1 MTNNHAKM
9 ELLSPAGSEEA
20 FIAALHN
27 GADAIYLG
35 AGPHHA
41 RQFAGGFSEA
51 SFFALTEQ
59 AHTAGVKVYLT
70 LNTLLAQGEL
80 EPASEWAE
88 KAWSG
93 GVDAIIV
100 QDSGLVRFLHQR
112 FPEMILHA
120 STQMSIHNAEG
131 VLAAA
136 EAGLSRVV
144 LARELSL
151 DAIAAIRSRTDIE
164 LEVFG
169 HGALCV
175 CYSGQCL
182 MSSLIGG
189 RSGNRG
195 MCAQPC
201 RLPWRLSGSG
211 STTGLASRDAGSMV
225 TGANS
230 VPVSGSA
237 SGTTSST
244 ASGYLLSMKDL
255 MSLPLLPRLQKAGIS
270 SLKLEGRMKS
280 PEYVAIVTG
289 IYRKYL
295 DLLAK
300 DGPEKYRVDP
310 ADERELR
317 QIFNRGGFTRRYLTG
332 MKHEGADPAE
342 TGSLVEPSHPKHL
355 GVPVGTVLSYKIPY
369 AEVLLTEDVSQGEGL
384 EIHAGG
390 KGGSHV
396 VSTMLTAI
404 MFKGRHEKQAIS
416 GSAVLLGD
424 FKDPVSAGDIVYRT
438 SQKTQM
444 QAAAETVAHW
454 QVKRVPLQMT
464 FALAV
469 GEPAVL
475 TVEDDAGNRFTGIS
489 EMPVEAARE
498 RALAPERIR
507 EQLEKMGD
515 APWFLQKA
523 DIRTDGL
530 GTMPVKEINS
540 MRRRVLEQLTSRRS
554 ESGRHVLSTGAAAVS
569 ATKPARVPLSCGPE
583 RTMVA
588 FASLPSPEW
597 VRALNL
603 EARSSD
609 DIRLAIPPPSP
620 AQLDALKAVFP
631 GSVWIR
637 IPSILPG
644 ERVERLL
651 KRLEEIRASVGGFV
665 VGNAGALRLL
675 RQWAP
680 ELPIMADTGMN
691 LWNAEAVR
699 QAADW
704 GADLAL
710 LSPELVPEN
719 LNAIRETPIPLA
731 SWAYGR
737 VPVMTMEHCPGSL
750 AGPCDLHCGTCDR
763 KTGVLTDRAGASFPY
778 VRDLFTEKTVVH
790 HLRPLRWLEREQ
802 HPDAAC
808 RYLYVTEESPGT
820 LASLLVA
827 K

>member
-20 FIAALHN
+20 FAAALHN

-51 SFFALTEQ
+51 SFFSLTEQ

-80 EPASEWAE
+80 DTASEWAE

-100 QDSGLVRFLHQR
+100 QDAGLVRLLHHR

-151 DAIAAIRSRTDIE
+151 EAIAAIRSRTEIE

-201 RLPWRLSGSG
+201 RLPWK
-211 STTGLASRDAGSMV
+211 
-225 TGANS
+225 
-230 VPVSGSA
+230 VSG
-237 SGTTSST
+237 SGTTSGTANSS

-255 MSLPLLPRLQKAGIS
+255 MSLPLLPRLQKAGVN

-310 ADERELR
+310 ADERDLR

-332 MKHEGADPAE
+332 MKHEGPDPAE

-404 MFKGRHEKQAIS
+404 LFKGRHEKQAIS
-416 GSAVLLGD
+416 GSTVLLGD

-454 QVKRVPLQMT
+454 QVKRVPLRMT
-464 FALAV
+464 FTLAV

-475 TVEDDAGNRFTGIS
+475 TVEDDAGNRFSEKS
-489 EMPVEAARE
+489 EMPVETARE

-507 EQLEKMGD
+507 EQLEKTGD
-515 APWFLQKA
+515 APWFLKEA

-530 GTMPVKEINS
+530 GTLPVKEING
-540 MRRRVLEQLTSRRS
+540 MRRLVLEQLTARRS
-554 ESGRHVLSTGAAAVS
+554 ESGRHVLSTGADKVS
-569 ATKPARVPLSCGPE
+569 AVKTARVPLSCGPE
-583 RTMVA
+583 RTMLA

-609 DIRLAIPPPSP
+609 IRLAIPPASP

-631 GSVWIR
+631 GSIWIR

-644 ERVERLL
+644 ERAERLL
-651 KRLEEIRASVGGFV
+651 KRLEEIRTMVGGFV

-675 RQWAP
+675 RHWAP

-691 LWNAEAVR
+691 LWNAEAIR

-710 LSPELVPEN
+710 LSPELVPET
-719 LNAIRETPIPLA
+719 LSAIRETPIPLA

-750 AGPCDLHCGTCDR
+750 ADPCDMHCGACDR

-778 VRDLFTEKTVVH
+778 VRDLLTEKTVVH

-802 HPDAAC
+802 HPDSVC
-808 RYLYVTEESPGT
+808 RYLYVTDEAPGT